1 MLELLREDDARPRL
15 PLEPVDRHI
24 CRPGGEWRGPGRVD
38 PLFPPALGHGLH
50 SCLLERGDVRA
61 RDDAQPTLAGW
72 DAAELVDARHVPVV
86 RVSVQP
92 AALVHRGQPGSR
104 GRLVVHVVVVEAD
117 VREFKGLFW
126 KVPCGG
132 VAIRAFLWVY
142 VTHASP
148 SPKISGHLAQI
159 LGLLGKVLVQRRFC
173 VFPSRFLR
181 VFFGKCLAV
190 P

>member
-1 MLELLREDDARPRL
+1 MSAFSTGLLWK
-15 PLEPVDRHI
+15 V
-24 CRPGGEWRGPGRVD
+24 
-38 PLFPPALGHGLH
+38 
-50 SCLLERGDVRA
+50 
-61 RDDAQPTLAGW
+61 
-72 DAAELVDARHVPVV
+72 AAHAHKTYP
-86 RVSVQP
+86 
-92 AALVHRGQPGSR
+92 
-104 GRLVVHVVVVEAD
+104 D

-132 VAIRAFLWVY
+132 VAIRAFLWAY